1 MLILGYF
8 LKRNLEHTQ
17 WDIEDNLDQ
26 LEGGWLG
33 DNGFDD
39 ENSDDE
45 CHDSDEIRSTKCLSD
60 NREEGCSV
68 DRHPILHAIPPNG
81 TFELLENIKS
91 TGEIIRERPIGQ
103 CKFSENYTWKKPGWY
118 VLSARAHFGNDWEG
132 VKYFSSKS

>member
-1 MLILGYF
+1 MAGRNIRFLTFFTTVSFFANKSNKEWKRGYF

-45 CHDSDEIRSTKCLSD
+45 CHDSDEIR
-60 NREEGCSV
+60 V
-68 DRHPILHAIPPNG
+68 
-81 TFELLENIKS
+81 
-91 TGEIIRERPIGQ
+91 IRRIV
-103 CKFSENYTWKKPGWY
+103 FNYHQK
-118 VLSARAHFGNDWEG
+118 
-132 VKYFSSKS
+132 